1 MKRYDAIIIGAGQA
15 GIPLARKLAG
25 DGLHTAIIEKR
36 LIGGTCINDGCTP
49 TKTMIASG
57 RVAHL
62 VTTSAAY
69 GIVTAGSTVD
79 MPAIKKRKDDM
90 VTQFRKGAEK
100 SLDDTNGIDV
110 ICGEAAFKEPKIIRV
125 TLPGAAAEELTA
137 DKIFIDTGTRPLI
150 PEIAG
155 VHDVGYLTST
165 TILDLDIVPEH
176 LLIIGSGY
184 IALEFG
190 QLFRRLGS
198 TVTVLAQSAHFPQHE
213 ADDVAAEIKQILE
226 REGIAIQCNAVVSK
240 LAKTA
245 GDRIE
250 ATVEAD
256 SGIRQIHCTHL
267 LIAAGRTPQ
276 TEALQLEKAGVVTNK
291 HGSIEVSDTLET
303 NVPGIYALGDV
314 KGGPQFTHI
323 AYNDHL
329 IVYRNLYR
337 QAGLSV
343 KDRIV
348 PYCMFTDPQLGR
360 VGITEKEAREQGLVF
375 TVAKLPMTSVA
386 RALETNETRGF
397 MKAIVDA
404 QTKKILGAAVIGV
417 EGGEIMSVLQMAM
430 MGGVTYEQIRYGVFA
445 HPTFSESLNNL
456 FMTIMK

>member
-15 GIPLARKLAG
+15 GVPLARKLAS

-49 TKTMIASG
+49 TKTIIASG

-62 VTTSAAY
+62 VTKSKDY
-69 GIVTAGSTVD
+69 GIITTGCTVD
-79 MPAIKKRKDDM
+79 MPVIKKRKDDM

-100 SLDDTNGIDV
+100 SLENTKGID
-110 ICGEAAFKEPKIIRV
+110 IIHGEAAFCRQKIIQV
-125 TLPGAAAEELTA
+125 TPAGGITEELTA
-137 DKIFIDTGTRPLI
+137 DRIFIDTGTKPLI
-150 PEIAG
+150 PEIEG

-165 TILDLDIVPEH
+165 TILDLDAVPEH

-190 QLFRRLGS
+190 QLFCRLGS
-198 TVTVLAQSAHFPQHE
+198 TVTVLEQGAHFLQHE
-213 ADDVAAEIKQILE
+213 DDDVAAELKRILE
-226 REGIAIQCNAVVSK
+226 EEGIIIQCNAVVRK
-240 LAKTA
+240 LAKAA
-245 GDRIE
+245 GNTIE
-250 ATVEAD
+250 ATVEAE
-256 SGIRQIHCTHL
+256 GAVRQIRCTHL
-267 LIAAGRTPQ
+267 LLAAGRTPQ
-276 TEALQLEKAGVVTNK
+276 TEALQLEKTGVATNK
-291 HGSIEVSDTLET
+291 HGSIEVNDTLET
-303 NVPGIYALGDV
+303 NVPGIYALGDI

-329 IVYRNLYR
+329 IVYRNLFR

-360 VGITEKEAREQGLVF
+360 VGITEKEAREKGLAFV
-375 TVAKLPMTSVA
+375 VAKLPMTSVA

-397 MKAIVDA
+397 LKAIVDA

-430 MGGVTYEQIRYGVFA
+430 MGGVTYEQIRYGIFA